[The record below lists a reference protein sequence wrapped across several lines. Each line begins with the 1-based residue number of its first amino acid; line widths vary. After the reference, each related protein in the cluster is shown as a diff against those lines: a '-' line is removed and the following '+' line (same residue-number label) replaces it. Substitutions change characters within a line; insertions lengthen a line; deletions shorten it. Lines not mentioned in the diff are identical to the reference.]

1 MALSHKRFAFFTAS
15 ILLVV
20 ASLVS
25 CSDSGMGP
33 KKAVGPLVGVWDASI
48 LTVPNPQNPSET
60 LDLIEEGAS
69 YALSVLATGQYTAV
83 FDLVVLQGFEAG
95 EIRVSGDQIILT
107 PTSPPGTVM
116 SGLFMFEGDNL
127 VIDALRS
134 LDYDGDGDDDV
145 VPIHLELVPRQS

>member
-1 MALSHKRFAFFTAS
+1 MAFSCKRFASFAPS
-15 ILLVV
+15 ILLFV
-20 ASLVS
+20 AALVS

-33 KKAVGPLVGVWDASI
+33 IKAVSPLVGVWDASI
-48 LTVPNPQNPSET
+48 LTVPDPQNPSEN

-69 YALSVLATGQYTAV
+69 YALSVLSTGHYTAV

-95 EIRVSGDQIILT
+95 EIQVSGDQITLT